1 MTTKAKAKKPA
12 VVLNDVQSAIV
23 RKYSALSTKAS
34 DAYNGLTSYSQEFMT
49 SSVLFDGSWS
59 EEAIE
64 DLNKALKAMQSKI
77 ERKSAG
83 YSTFSSAK
91 SVILKAF
98 RLGVADVRK
107 SKSDLE
113 TECKAIAQANAEA
126 NASESG
132 ESEAPQDNGKDS
144 PQALIEKALK
154 MLIESGDQS
163 PMKTA
168 QSLLI
173 MASTNLNKKK

>member
-1 MTTKAKAKKPA
+1 MTTKAKAKKTEIA
-12 VVLNDVQSAIV
+12 LTEIQSAIV

-34 DAYNGLTSYSQEFMT
+34 DAYNGLTSYSQDFMT
-49 SSVLFDGSWS
+49 ASVLFDGSWS
-59 EEAIE
+59 DAAIE

-91 SVILKAF
+91 STILKAL

-107 SKSDLE
+107 SKSELE
-113 TECKAIAQANAEA
+113 AECKAIAQAQASE
-126 NASESG
+126 ASESG
-132 ESEAPQDNGKDS
+132 ESESVSNSKDS

-154 MLIESGDQS
+154 MLIDSGDQS

-168 QSLLI
+168 QGLLI

>member
-1 MTTKAKAKKPA
+1 MTTKAKAPKA
-12 VVLNDVQSAIV
+12 VVVLNDVQSAIV

-49 SSVLFDGSWS
+49 SAVLFDGSWS

-91 SVILKAF
+91 STILKAF

-113 TECKAIAQANAEA
+113 TECKAIAQSQASE
-126 NASESG
+126 ASESG
-132 ESEAPQDNGKDS
+132 QTESVSNSKDS

-173 MASTNLNKKK
+173 MASTNLNKKKQ

>member
-1 MTTKAKAKKPA
+1 MTTKAKTPKAV

-34 DAYNGLTSYSQEFMT
+34 DAYNGLTSYSQDFMT
-49 SSVLFDGSWS
+49 TAVLFDGTWS
-59 EEAIE
+59 DEAIE

-91 SVILKAF
+91 STILKAF
-98 RLGVADVRK
+98 RLGIADVRK

-113 TECKAIAQANAEA
+113 TECKALKPEAQAEGGEGEA
-126 NASESG
+126 QATSTET
-132 ESEAPQDNGKDS
+132 
-144 PQALIEKALK
+144 PQALIERA
-154 MLIESGDQS
+154 M
-163 PMKTA
+163 A
-168 QSLLI
+168 LLI
-173 MASTNLNKKK
+173 AQGDDTPCQTLIKIAHGYVNKKQK